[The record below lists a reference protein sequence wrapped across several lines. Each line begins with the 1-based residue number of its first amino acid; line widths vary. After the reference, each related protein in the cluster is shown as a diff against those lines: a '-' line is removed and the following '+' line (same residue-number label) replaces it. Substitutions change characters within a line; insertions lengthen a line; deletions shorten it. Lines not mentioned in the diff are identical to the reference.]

1 MRTQGRLSFEYE
13 SGDGERVTAW
23 AGLPAV
29 ADVMC
34 AFGVPESV
42 KRHVH
47 IRKKSSQFDEPTSVT
62 SFVLMM
68 TAGGDCLDDMNPLRE
83 DAALS
88 ELLEF
93 KFPSPETARGFLNS
107 FHDDKLVED
116 ARKEV
121 PMGRKAFIPK
131 ESEPLR
137 GLAAVNKDLIA
148 AAHKR
153 WPQKRVTVDIDATI
167 HESHKQEAKPHY
179 QQGRGYHPMTAY
191 CPELDL
197 VLWDQFRDG
206 NVPPG
211 MKIGEATL
219 GALDQLP
226 AGIEWIAVRA
236 DSAGYDLELL
246 RQLGIRKV
254 HFAIGTDV
262 RKAFRD
268 ACGETA
274 GQQWAKIDERE
285 DTLVEVADVDYKP
298 KDWRPSDPKLRFI
311 GIRLTP
317 LQQNLD
323 GEHDR
328 PVRYFGVVT
337 NREELTPVEL
347 VRWYWGKGGTIERV
361 HDVVKNDLGGA
372 VLPCGRFGANAAWS
386 RLTLLTYNVLSIV
399 RRLGPTRLATARPK
413 RLRLNLFAL
422 PAVLVTHARSL
433 VARLTR
439 TLAGT
444 NDLNVLRDLAWGTS
458 PSS

>member
-23 AGLPAV
+23 AGLPVV
-29 ADVMC
+29 AEVMA
-34 AFGVPESV
+34 AFGIPESV
-42 KRHVH
+42 RRHVR
-47 IRKKSSQFDEPTSVT
+47 INKRAAQFDEPTNVT
-62 SFVLMM
+62 AFVLMM
-68 TAGGDCLDDMNPLRE
+68 AAGGDCLDDMNPLRQ

-93 KFPSPETARGFLNS
+93 KFPSPESARAFLNA

-116 ARKEV
+116 ARKALAED
-121 PMGRKAFIPK
+121 RKAFIP
-131 ESEPLR
+131 EENDPLR
-137 GLAAVNKDLIA
+137 GLAAVNKELIGA
-148 AAHKR
+148 AFKR

-179 QQGRGYHPMTAY
+179 QQGRGYQPMTAY

-211 MKIGEATL
+211 MKIKEATL

-226 AGIEWIAVRA
+226 PGIEWLGVRA
-236 DSAGYDLELL
+236 DSAGYDLGLL
-246 RQLGIRKV
+246 RQLGKRKV

-268 ACGETA
+268 ACAGTAETS
-274 GQQWAKIDERE
+274 WKRIDERE
-285 DTLVEVADVDYKP
+285 DTLVDVADVEYAP
-298 KDWRPSDPKLRFI
+298 KDWRADDPKLRFI
-311 GIRLTP
+311 GIRLIP
-317 LQQNLD
+317 IQKNLD
-323 GEHDR
+323 GEAER
-328 PVRYFGVVT
+328 PIKYFGVVT
-337 NREELTPVEL
+337 NRDELTPVE
-347 VRWYWGKGGTIERV
+347 VARWYWDKGGTIERV

-386 RLTLLTYNVLSIV
+386 RLTLMTYNVLSLI
-399 RRLGPTRLATARPK
+399 RRMGPPRLSTARPK

-433 VARLTR
+433 IARLTR
-439 TLAGT
+439 SLSGAADLT
-444 NDLNVLRDLAWGTS
+444 NLRRVAWGPS
-458 PSS
+458 PPS